1 MKKKEHIFRL
11 TYLRK
16 SLVYIIYMKKTLYLL
31 FSLVNSNKIIKNI
44 NVPSCKNCIHYKPK
58 LLDQDFTSTFNKCE
72 KFGEKDIITDKI
84 TYKFAD
90 SCRNDETKCGFE
102 GKYFEEEKNITL
114 KILKHKIISNIPIIF
129 IIFSYIYLIIKINL

>member
-1 MKKKEHIFRL
+1 
-11 TYLRK
+11 
-16 SLVYIIYMKKTLYLL
+16 MKKTLFLL
-31 FSLVNSNKIIKNI
+31 FSLLNSNKIIKNI

-102 GKYFEEEKNITL
+102 GKYFEEEKNIKL
-114 KILKHKIISNIPIIF
+114 KLLKHKIITSIPYIFMIFCFFINIITIIA
-129 IIFSYIYLIIKINL
+129 K